1 MKEEKLSLL
10 QRCIK
15 WRENNIKE
23 KQFILILSFL
33 VGIFTAFAALLLKFF
48 IHQIQNFLTDNFNAT
63 EANYLYLVY
72 PVVGIFLAGW
82 FVRNIV
88 KDDISHGVTKI
99 LYAIS
104 RRQGRIKR
112 HNIWSSTI
120 ASAITIG
127 FGGSVGAE
135 APIVLT
141 GSAIGS
147 NLGSVF
153 KMEHRTSDRRTGVYA
168 GSPDDRSD
176 YVFFTPVAD
185 FCSDGGNRFVY
196 HYRHGSHVQV
206 SSRPGIRTGTYS
218 FRYPAGDFL
227 RSDFAVL
234 HTCYE
239 LGRRS
244 FR

>member
-1 MKEEKLSLL
+1 MKGEKLSLL

-15 WRENNIKE
+15 WREANIKE

-33 VGIFTAFAALLLKFF
+33 VGIFTAFAALILKFF

-120 ASAITIG
+120 ASGQKEIEDLEKEVEEA
-127 FGGSVGAE
+127 SAE
-135 APIVLT
+135 KERLMVRDTDSGKKIKEDIEAL
-141 GSAIGS
+141 
-147 NLGSVF
+147 
-153 KMEHRTSDRRTGVYA
+153 KMLLRA
-168 GSPDDRSD
+168 
-176 YVFFTPVAD
+176 
-185 FCSDGGNRFVY
+185 
-196 HYRHGSHVQV
+196 YREG
-206 SSRPGIRTGTYS
+206 
-218 FRYPAGDFL
+218 
-227 RSDFAVL
+227 
-234 HTCYE
+234 E
-239 LGRRS
+239 LE
-244 FR
+244 